1 MSNNIDRIDFYEKLK
16 GCKTRSDIENLIDNI
31 DNEDLYSAM
40 LDKYNQIIEYNKNTN
55 DNKLVEDIIKILE
68 FSYLKFEKSM
78 NEENN

>member
-1 MSNNIDRIDFYEKLK
+1 MPNNIDRIDFYEKLK
-16 GCKTRSDIENLIDNI
+16 DCKTRSDIENLIDNI

-40 LDKYNQIIEYNKNTN
+40 LDKYNQVIEYNKNKN